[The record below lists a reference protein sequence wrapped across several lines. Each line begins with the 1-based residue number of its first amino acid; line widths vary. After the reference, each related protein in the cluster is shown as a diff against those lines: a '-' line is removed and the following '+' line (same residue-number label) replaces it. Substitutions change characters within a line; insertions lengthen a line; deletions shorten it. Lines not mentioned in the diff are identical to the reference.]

1 MRRSSADRSP
11 DPSGGLGVE
20 AWRRDDLGTWLKGGL
35 EEAGTAAPGAR
46 VWRGIAREL
55 STPPPSGWTRL
66 RRVYASLG

>member
-46 VWRGIAREL
+46 VWRGIARE
-55 STPPPSGWTRL
+55 SRQQREPGAMRNG
-66 RRVYASLG
+66 V